1 MPVKAAVL
9 MAPIQTD
16 FRGGGR
22 PARLYT
28 GLKGQLVTLDLF
40 DPRINNY
47 NFIVSAES
55 GAGKSF
61 LLNNLCQQYFAQN
74 ALIRIIDIGG
84 SYRKL
89 CTLCSGRYIALGEEH
104 LVLTPFYLGLALD
117 GHDRESAISMA
128 VSTVPVLAT
137 AGTRT
142 PATTTHWNPP
152 KPT

>member
-1 MPVKAAVL
+1 M
-9 MAPIQTD
+9 I
-16 FRGGGR
+16 
-22 PARLYT
+22 
-28 GLKGQLVTLDLF
+28 TLDLF

-89 CTLCSGRYIALGEEH
+89 CTLCSGRYIDIGEEK
-104 LVLTPFYLGLALD
+104 LVLNPFDMG
-117 GHDRESAISMA
+117 
-128 VSTVPVLAT
+128 
-137 AGTRT
+137 
-142 PATTTHWNPP
+142 
-152 KPT
+152 